1 MKYISLFILFL
12 LVSISA
18 FGQNDVTKFLGIPVD
33 GPKSEMVKAL
43 KSKGFKQN
51 SIGDN
56 EYFSGRF
63 NGMDV
68 QIYISLES
76 GKVSRLMV
84 CDENTM
90 GEGDIKIR
98 FNKLCQQFKDNGK
111 YLYIDDFTISN
122 DEDISYEMALHNK
135 RYEAIFYQLP
145 EGYTLES
152 LQSSILQ
159 NIQNKYSQEQI
170 DNASDEFKS
179 QIFEECAS
187 ELLKAVQNKPV
198 WFMIAELYGKY
209 YITMFYDNELN
220 RAQGQDL

>member
-1 MKYISLFILFL
+1 MKYISSFILFL

-51 SIGDN
+51 IIGDN

-68 QIYISLES
+68 HIYISLES

-98 FNKLCQQFKDNGK
+98 FNNLCHQSNMRLSFISSLKEMHLNLCNHLFFKTFK
-111 YLYIDDFTISN
+111 
-122 DEDISYEMALHNK
+122 K
-135 RYEAIFYQLP
+135 
-145 EGYTLES
+145 
-152 LQSSILQ
+152 SIAK
-159 NIQNKYSQEQI
+159 NN
-170 DNASDEFKS
+170 
-179 QIFEECAS
+179 
-187 ELLKAVQNKPV
+187 
-198 WFMIAELYGKY
+198 
-209 YITMFYDNELN
+209 
-220 RAQGQDL
+220 

>member
-1 MKYISLFILFL
+1 MKYISSFILFL

-18 FGQNDVTKFLGIPVD
+18 FGQNDVTKFLEIPVD

-51 SIGDN
+51 IIGDN

-68 QIYISLES
+68 HIYISLES

-111 YLYIDDFTISN
+111 YLFIDDFTVSN
-122 DEDISYEMALHNK
+122 DEDISYEMAVHNK

-145 EGYTLES
+145 EGDALES

-159 NIQNKYSQEQI
+159 NIQEKYSQEQL
-170 DNASDEFKS
+170 DNASDELKS
-179 QIFEECAS
+179 QIFAECAS

-198 WFMIAELYGKY
+198 WFMIAEHYGKY